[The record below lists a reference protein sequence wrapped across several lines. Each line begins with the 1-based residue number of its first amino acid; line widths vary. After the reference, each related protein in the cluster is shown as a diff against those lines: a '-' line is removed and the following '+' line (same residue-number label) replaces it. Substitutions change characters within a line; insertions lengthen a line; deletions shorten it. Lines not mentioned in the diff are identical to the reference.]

1 MNLKNKLQAKTIPV
15 DQAVGHILAHDIT
28 EIRPGISK
36 GAAFKKG
43 QIIQQEDIG
52 HLKRLG
58 KERLYILEMGK
69 DDIHEDEAALR
80 LAKVLA
86 GPGVS
91 FNDNP
96 SEGKI
101 TLKASHAGLLKIDV
115 DRLREFNLIPNVIC
129 ATRHTNSVVEQG
141 DTVAATRVIPLLID
155 RKTLDQAL
163 KIASGDQSIISIK
176 PLAQPK
182 IGLIVTGNEIVSGLI
197 QDKFAPTIQKKADAF
212 DCHLAE
218 IIYLPD
224 DQEQITRA
232 IIDFVEMG
240 MGLILVTGGM
250 SVDPDDLSGTAIEIS
265 GAQDL
270 VYGSPV
276 LPGAMILYA
285 RLNNVPI
292 LGLPACML
300 YFKATVFDLLFPR
313 ILADETITRKDLAA
327 LSHGGLCLECDPCRF
342 PVCPFGK

>member
-1 MNLKNKLQAKTIPV
+1 MKLKNKLLAKTIPV
-15 DQAVGHILAHDIT
+15 DQAIGHILAHDIT

-43 QIIQQEDIG
+43 QIIQPEDID

-58 KERLYILEMGK
+58 KERLYILEMSEN
-69 DDIHEDEAALR
+69 DIHEDEAALR
-80 LAKVLA
+80 LAGVLA

-101 TLKASHAGLLKIDV
+101 TLKASCRGLLKIDV
-115 DRLREFNLIPNVIC
+115 NRLQDFNLVPNIIC
-129 ATRHTNSVVEQG
+129 ATRHTNDVVEQG

-155 RKTLDQAL
+155 RDTLDQAL
-163 KIASGDQSIISIK
+163 EIASGDQAIVSIK
-176 PLAQPK
+176 TLAQPK

-197 QDKFAPTIQKKADAF
+197 QDKFGPTIQKKADAF

-224 DQEQITRA
+224 DQDQISRA
-232 IIDFVEMG
+232 IMNLVEEG
-240 MGLILVTGGM
+240 MGLVLVTGGM
-250 SVDPDDLSGTAIEIS
+250 SVDPDDLSGTAIEMA
-265 GAQDL
+265 GARDL

-276 LPGAMILYA
+276 LPGAMVLYA
-285 RLNNVPI
+285 RLNQVPI
-292 LGLPACML
+292 LGLPACMI
-300 YFKATVFDLLFPR
+300 YFKTTVFDLLFPR
-313 ILADETITRKDLAA
+313 ILAGEIITRKDLAA
-327 LSHGGLCLECDPCRF
+327 MAHGGLCLECDPCRF